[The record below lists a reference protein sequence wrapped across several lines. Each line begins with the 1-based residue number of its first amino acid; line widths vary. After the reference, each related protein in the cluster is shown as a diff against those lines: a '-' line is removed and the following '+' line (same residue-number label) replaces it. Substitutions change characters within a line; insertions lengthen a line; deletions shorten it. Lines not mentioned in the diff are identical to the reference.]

1 MIIKIS
7 NKPYE
12 LATKEEVMKEVT
24 EEMSAVKK
32 EIFENLYPVGSVYI
46 SLSST
51 FDPNTIYNGTWELI
65 KEGIFLEATTDN
77 TKVGAETEAGLPNLY
92 GEFDSYHNTNGNHN
106 HWVGLFS
113 FSLHSGKIADS
124 SSTPIQHTQ
133 YYFNASKY
141 NSIYGKSTTVQPH
154 SIKAYMWRRIG

>member
-1 MIIKIS
+1 MIIKIG

-51 FDPNTIYNGTWELI
+51 FDPNTAWNGTTWEKI
-65 KEGIFLEATTDN
+65 KEGIFLEATEVAGD
-77 TKVGAETEAGLPNLY
+77 VGTEKEAGLPNIT
-92 GEFDSYHNTNGNHN
+92 GSFAPFCTDGANGAFTKSGGSNG
-106 HWVGLFS
+106 WVGS
-113 FSLHSGKIADS
+113 GPYVHRTISL
-124 SSTPIQHTQ
+124 
-133 YYFNASKY
+133 NASR
-141 NSIYGKSTTVQPH
+141 SSAVYGKSDTVQPH
-154 SIKAYMWRRIG
+154 SVKTFIWKRIS